1 MKTVRLFNSGKSQ
14 AVRIPAEYRFEGDE
28 VIIRKVPGG
37 GLLLLPK
44 IITYAHLQAIC
55 SKGSNIERAAQLTQE
70 RDFSCF

>member
-1 MKTVRLFNSGKSQ
+1 MKTARLFNSGKSQ

-44 IITYAHLQAIC
+44 IITYERLKAIC
-55 SKGSNIERAAQLTQE
+55 RKGSAIERAPQPMQE
-70 RDFSCF
+70 RNF

>member
-1 MKTVRLFNSGKSQ
+1 MKTARLFNNGKSQ

-44 IITYAHLQAIC
+44 IITYERLKAIC
-55 SKGSNIERAAQLTQE
+55 SKGCDIERAPQPMQE
-70 RDFSCF
+70 RDF